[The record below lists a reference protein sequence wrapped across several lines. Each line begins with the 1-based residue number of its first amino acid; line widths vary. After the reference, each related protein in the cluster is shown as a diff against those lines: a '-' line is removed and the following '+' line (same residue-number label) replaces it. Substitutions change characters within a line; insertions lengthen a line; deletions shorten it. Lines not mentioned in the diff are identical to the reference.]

1 MPREERILTFDSIA
15 VGFRSAGG
23 HPMPGPNRDT
33 MSAHRKTMLRR
44 LAANRRLDNRE
55 RAEEAALALE
65 LMNAGTYGFCLLYG
79 LRIPELRLQ
88 TKPETTR
95 CERCEAEVRRA
106 TGA

>member
-1 MPREERILTFDSIA
+1 
-15 VGFRSAGG
+15 
-23 HPMPGPNRDT
+23 MPGPNRDK

-55 RAEEAALALE
+55 RAEEAELALE
-65 LMNAGTYGFCLLYG
+65 LMEAGTYGCCMLCG
-79 LRIPELRLQ
+79 LQIPELCLQ

-95 CERCEAEVRRA
+95 CEKCEPEVRRA